1 MLIVENLSHTY
12 LAGNPLA
19 ARSLVDVSLSLEAG
33 ELVCLSGPTGSGK
46 STLLAHLNGL
56 IPAQQGRVLVEGVP
70 LDTPAR
76 RRQARQKVALA
87 FQFPEHQLFEKTV
100 RDELLYG
107 PRQFRL
113 DNQDQRLTK
122 ALAMVGL
129 SDHLLE
135 RNPGALSGGEM
146 RKVALASLLTLDP
159 AVLILDEPT
168 AGLDPPS
175 RVQLLANL
183 KSWNQEGLTIVVV
196 SHSLDEMCALGE
208 RLILLENGR
217 KTFDGP
223 LAEYL
228 ESLPPEELP
237 PIPHLAVQA
246 RQHGI
251 DWSPLPLTVDQAAAF
266 LLERGVGPA

>member
-1 MLIVENLSHTY
+1 MLTVENLSHTY

-19 ARSLVDVSLSLEAG
+19 ARSLVDVSLTIEAG

-56 IPAQQGRVLVEGVP
+56 IPAQQGSIRVDGTL

-113 DNQDQRLTK
+113 DHHDQRLHK

-129 SDHLLE
+129 SDNLLE

-159 AVLILDEPT
+159 SVLILDEPT

-175 RVQLLANL
+175 RSQLLANL
-183 KSWNQEGLTIVVV
+183 KTWNQQGLTILVV
-196 SHSLDEMCALGE
+196 SHSLDEICALE
-208 RLILLENGR
+208 ARLVLLENGR

-223 LAEYL
+223 VAEHL
-228 ESLPPEELP
+228 ETLPPEELP
-237 PIPHLAVQA
+237 PIPRFGLEA

-251 DWSPLPLTVDQAAAF
+251 AWSPLPLTVDQA
-266 LLERGVGPA
+266 